1 MLPDL
6 PPLPALTRAEGELI
20 DRYLEAVDLLGRV
33 NPARHGTAY
42 GALRAAQGL
51 VRKAAELRDALAL
64 MHQRGETEL
73 HGDTLARALRVL
85 DGERRAA
92 RVALPPDGVGRG
104 GHPSGPAAP
113 TRRHA
118 SCGPELKRPERRTAD
133 RCTSRSF
140 SGPPELRDTPVHG
153 SPAGHITPGPGL
165 RRRSDGASNRA
176 PSTRTGEW

>member
-33 NPARHGTAY
+33 NPARHGPSY
-42 GALRAAQGL
+42 GALRAAQAL

-64 MHQRGETEL
+64 MHERGEAEL

-92 RVALPPDGVGRG
+92 RVALPPDGVG
-104 GHPSGPAAP
+104 
-113 TRRHA
+113 
-118 SCGPELKRPERRTAD
+118 
-133 RCTSRSF
+133 
-140 SGPPELRDTPVHG
+140 
-153 SPAGHITPGPGL
+153 
-165 RRRSDGASNRA
+165 
-176 PSTRTGEW
+176 